1 VIPRWPEGT
10 AAVLATAEAHAIPV
24 STAVRTSDTTVHFAL
39 GRRRTTLDHLR
50 RDPRAALVV
59 MAAGVAFTLHGNV
72 TELLEEVEGAV
83 ALRLDVESVQDHLQ
97 PTFVIEA
104 GVVWRWTDE
113 HAATRDAAIRA
124 QLRTR

>member
-1 VIPRWPEGT
+1 MIPDWPEGT

-24 STAVRTSDTTVHFAL
+24 STAMRTSATTVHFAL
-39 GRRRTTLDHLR
+39 GRRRTTLEHLR

-59 MAAGVAFTLHGNV
+59 MAAGTAFTLYGTV
-72 TELLEEVEGAV
+72 TELSEELEGTV

-104 GVVWRWTDE
+104 GVAWRWTD
-113 HAATRDAAIRA
+113 ADAAARDDAIRTA
-124 QLRTR
+124 LRHR